1 MEINRSCNH
10 KVKFENHD
18 VVDWLLCGNRHQMFD
33 LGRLPPEDELRRYFR
48 SSRAVI
54 REVLQEFARIGVLE
68 RRRSTGT
75 YSDKPFE
82 EKLLGM
88 ERDPGTTTL
97 LSYFVLSSEVVAG
110 NAVSDAIFSM
120 NSDLLKVE
128 RVTYLGENP
137 LGYWV
142 MYLPAD
148 VGRAIPQKSWNEN
161 IQYLVHFLA
170 DGPVVVKY
178 EFTAVL
184 ADDYVAHVLDIPT
197 GCPLLHVERSYYKD
211 DKLLL
216 ASFGRRVGV
225 RLSLATELQER

>member
-18 VVDWLLCGNRHQMFD
+18 VVDWLLCGNRHQILD
-33 LGRLPPEDELRRYFR
+33 LARLPREDELCRYFR
-48 SSRAVI
+48 SSRAVV
-54 REVLQEFARIGVLE
+54 REVLQELARIGVLE
-68 RRRSTGT
+68 RRRSIGT

-88 ERDPGTTTL
+88 ERDSIARSSL
-97 LSYFVLSSEVVAG
+97 LYLVLSSEVVAG
-110 NAVSDAIFSM
+110 NAVSDAIFDMS
-120 NSDLLKVE
+120 SDLLKVE
-128 RVTYLGENP
+128 RITYLGESP

-142 MYLPAD
+142 MYLPAE
-148 VGRAIPQKSWNEN
+148 VGRAIPQKLWQQN
-161 IQYLVHFLA
+161 IQDLAHFLG

-184 ADDYVAHVLDIPT
+184 ADEYVAQVLDIPK

-225 RLSLATELQER
+225 RLSLATELEGR

>member
-1 MEINRSCNH
+1 MEINRSCSH
-10 KVKFENHD
+10 KDKFENHD
-18 VVDWLLCGNRHQMFD
+18 VVDWLLCGNRHHMFD

-54 REVLQEFARIGVLE
+54 REVLQDLARIGILE
-68 RRRSTGT
+68 RRRSIGT

-82 EKLLGM
+82 EKLLGR
-88 ERDPGTTTL
+88 ERDPGTTDL
-97 LSYFVLSSEVVAG
+97 LSYFVLSSEVVTG

-120 NSDLLKVE
+120 STDLLRVE
-128 RVTYLGENP
+128 RITYLGENP

-142 MYLPAD
+142 LYLPAD
-148 VGRAIPQKSWNEN
+148 VSRAIPPKLWNEN
-161 IQYLVHFLA
+161 IQDLAHFLG
-170 DGPVVVKY
+170 DGPVVIKY

-184 ADDYVAHVLDIPT
+184 ADGYVAQVLDIPI

-225 RLSLATELQER
+225 RLSLATELEGC